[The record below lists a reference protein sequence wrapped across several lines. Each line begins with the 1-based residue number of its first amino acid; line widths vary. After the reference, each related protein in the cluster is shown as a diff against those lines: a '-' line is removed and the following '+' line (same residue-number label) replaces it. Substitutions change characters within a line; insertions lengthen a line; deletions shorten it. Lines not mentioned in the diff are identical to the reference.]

1 MATRGYSLANQLQQ
15 EEEVPLKDIANI
27 MCHCFS
33 PFESATEIDLP
44 PLT

>member
-15 EEEVPLKDIANI
+15 EEVPLKDIANN